1 MKQEQQQEQDR
12 SAALALLNGYIG
24 RAAEVPEIETT
35 DLEAAHAA
43 ATIDVTR
50 EDGTAQSRAE
60 TVELGGAGAT
70 RYFPPPGPCRVKIA
84 AGLRMQLVKFELS
97 AEIHVGLEIP
107 CAGEAIDEAARFA
120 QAWVDERLQR
130 EQQLLEQGRAQ
141 LNQPASA

>member
-1 MKQEQQQEQDR
+1 MKQEQEREQEQDK

-24 RAAEVPEIETT
+24 RAADAPE
-35 DLEAAHAA
+35 LEASHAM
-43 ATIDVTR
+43 ATIDVER
-50 EDGTAQSRAE
+50 PDGTAQSRAE
-60 TVELGGAGAT
+60 TVTLAGAGAA

-141 LNQPASA
+141 LNQPAGAG